1 MAKVSSGR
9 GVTMDKLHDWAL
21 TRIWCWMKDDD
32 GYGKPP
38 WWFVPL
44 VKAVVWYEEKHW
56 VV

>member
-1 MAKVSSGR
+1 
-9 GVTMDKLHDWAL
+9 MDKLHDWAL